1 MLTLPSAFKRLFRD
15 LSSAYRFHPLH
26 LHFHSTLL
34 TRDLKADLKSYRL
47 TVKLRNYA
55 VTELLIM
62 LSNPRSKA
70 ETSSQ
75 VLLNV
80 KVRGIAWFLGF
91 SM

>member
-1 MLTLPSAFKRLFRD
+1 VPSNVYLGTQVVPTD
-15 LSSAYRFHPLH
+15 SIP
-26 LHFHSTLL
+26 STLL

-62 LSNPRSKA
+62 LSNPRSKT
-70 ETSSQ
+70 ETLSQ

-80 KVRGIAWFLGF
+80 NLRDIAWFLGF

>member
-1 MLTLPSAFKRLFRD
+1 MPTDSIP
-15 LSSAYRFHPLH
+15 
-26 LHFHSTLL
+26 STLL

-80 KVRGIAWFLGF
+80 KLRGIAWFLGF